1 MSSLTDDPERQ
12 PLLPPGQQSVESSET
27 TGNVT
32 TSVTNDDLLPIQ
44 ADASEPD
51 GPDLERKTYLSTVL
65 WYTVWLAVGTLT
77 LVLFIKGFMDAC
89 DVDVSLLYCIPRLT
103 EFDML
108 GSSISRR
115 LSRVLSEAG

>member
-12 PLLPPGQQSVESSET
+12 PLLPPGQQSVESSQT

-32 TSVTNDDLLPIQ
+32 VTATNDDLLPIQ

-51 GPDLERKTYLSTVL
+51 PEQKTYLSTVL
-65 WYTVWLAVGTLT
+65 WYTVWLAAGTLA

-89 DVDVSLLYCIPRLT
+89 DVDVSLLY
-103 EFDML
+103 
-108 GSSISRR
+108 
-115 LSRVLSEAG
+115 